1 MARGLESDS
10 VSDSSVR
17 SGSIRSSVCGLL
29 TGEKDASMLCAAC
42 LVVPVFGLGARFR
55 RPAPGGSSY
64 AKRRMLVQSQGAC
77 YIALAVRVA

>member
-1 MARGLESDS
+1 MARGLDSDS

-42 LVVPVFGLGARFR
+42 LVVPV
-55 RPAPGGSSY
+55 APVFATLSH
-64 AKRRMLVQSQGAC
+64 MLTT
-77 YIALAVRVA
+77 YP